1 MADDYDGNFTF
12 EVDLSPESKKIL
24 KKLADMGK
32 SVGGGVGGLSGGKD
46 MMEVLER
53 RYQLDKESIVL
64 ASKEQQ
70 LRSKNLIAAR
80 KELKQLDQKMWKE
93 RELMRNID
101 RMIGQFGAGSL
112 SGGLT
117 QLAGIAMQ
125 GAGAG
130 ISKGVGGI
138 VSGNPLLKFL
148 TDPSGAR
155 KIAGGGTQEAS
166 PIFPMLQSGKEK
178 SMMGA
183 LNGRTMK
190 RIMDSSVGKKL
201 SKHTE
206 KMSKVLGSDGAKGIM
221 GAVGGGALGIG
232 GSLITKAIEASP
244 IAQAMMKMMSTAFT
258 LILRPIGDFFGG
270 FFKPISIRLL
280 KWGAENVGAGA
291 GMFKMGQEAAAH
303 LIGFISDPAAYLTAA
318 ILTGADQMMAH
329 ISNFFSPMAKF
340 FGLDLGEFTPTN
352 YLGEYLEPFMVE
364 ITAFEGLVT
373 DASQQVQ
380 SGLGETRKIVTDG
393 FKTMSDKADELNP
406 NKQTGGDTTAF
417 GGFGSA
423 AEQQSALE
431 QAIADSKQ
439 ANPDAWK
446 KATGE
451 GKTAREQMAS
461 GEGGFLG
468 EMSQYVKD
476 IMAAA
481 EMNTRQSSHMGEQYA
496 SGGIDKSEAIDEMNE
511 TLNAYNTA
519 HSELAKR
526 DLAEKQALFQEDLAK
541 VKEVVQTKN
550 EAEKVIAGLSKETSN
565 VIAGLKAGEVKNEFG
580 IFTMMGDLHDYAA
593 RVYQQ
598 AMAALAQMQAAA
610 RARSRSRRRGRAVG
624 GMITEPV
631 EGVGLETGDIWTFG
645 ENGNEWV
652 SPTFGRGGATNNY
665 DQKSN
670 VVVNVNIER
679 MDKDMDLQK
688 LKPIIERA
696 IRETHSRR
704 GII

>member
-32 SVGGGVGGLSGGKD
+32 SVGGGAGGLSGGKD

-80 KELKQLDQKMWKE
+80 KELKNMDQKLWKE

-155 KIAGGGTQEAS
+155 KIASGETQETS
-166 PIFPMLQSGKEK
+166 PAFPLMQSGKERG
-178 SMMGA
+178 MMGA

-190 RIMDSSVGKKL
+190 RIMESSVGQKL

-221 GAVGGGALGIG
+221 GGMAGGAVGIG

-318 ILTGADQMMAH
+318 ILTGVEQMMAH
-329 ISNFFSPMAKF
+329 VSDFFSPLAKF

-352 YLGEYLEPFMVE
+352 YLGEYLTPFMVE
-364 ITAFEGLVT
+364 ITAFEGLVS
-373 DASQQVQ
+373 DASQQVV

-393 FKTMSDKADELNP
+393 FKDMNDRADELNP
-406 NKQTGGDTTAF
+406 NKQTGGNTTPF
-417 GGFGSA
+417 GGYGSA
-423 AEQQSALE
+423 GEQQSELE
-431 QAIADSKQ
+431 RLINESKQ
-439 ANPDAWK
+439 NHPDAWK

-451 GKTAREQMAS
+451 GMSAREQMAGGS
-461 GEGGFLG
+461 GGFIG
-468 EMSQYVKD
+468 EMSEYVKEM
-476 IMAAA
+476 MAAA
-481 EMNTRQSSHMGEQYA
+481 EMNLQQSSHMGEQYA

-519 HSELAKR
+519 HSNLAKK
-526 DLAEKQALFQEDLAK
+526 DLADKQAMFQEDLAK
-541 VKEVVQTKN
+541 VKEVVKTKN
-550 EAEKVIAGLSKETSN
+550 EAEKKIASMSQETSK
-565 VIAGLKAGEVKNEFG
+565 VIVSLKAKEVKNEFG

-598 AMAALAQMQAAA
+598 AMAALAQMQRAAKQK
-610 RARSRSRRRGRAVG
+610 RSGRRGRAVG

-631 EGVGLETGDIWTFG
+631 EGIGLETGDIWTFG